1 MLYLSFQ
8 PHWMVDVYFRES
20 TIQAMSFQ
28 LEHVSK
34 SFGARLH
41 IEKGFAFLV
50 LGNERDM
57 SVE

>member
-1 MLYLSFQ
+1 
-8 PHWMVDVYFRES
+8 MVISEKAIYK
-20 TIQAMSFQ
+20 AMSFQ

>member
-1 MLYLSFQ
+1 MFVSEKVIYK
-8 PHWMVDVYFRES
+8 
-20 TIQAMSFQ
+20 AMNLQ

-41 IEKGFAFLV
+41 IEKGCAFLV